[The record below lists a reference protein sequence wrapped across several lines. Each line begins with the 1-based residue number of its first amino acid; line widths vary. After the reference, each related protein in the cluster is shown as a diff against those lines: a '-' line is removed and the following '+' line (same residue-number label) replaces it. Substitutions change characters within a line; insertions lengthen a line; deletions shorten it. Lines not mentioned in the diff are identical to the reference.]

1 MIKLTDLLEDK
12 STQDADKWVE
22 FLQKELDLETLKK
35 RFGASD
41 IRADIDYSTD
51 YFNVVD
57 SIANQEVE

>member
-41 IRADIDYSTD
+41 VRGDIDYSTD

-57 SIANQEVE
+57 SIANQEIE

>member
-35 RFGASD
+35 RLDAYD

-51 YFNVVD
+51 YFNVID

>member
-35 RFGASD
+35 RFVASD
-41 IRADIDYSTD
+41 I
-51 YFNVVD
+51 
-57 SIANQEVE
+57 

>member
-35 RFGASD
+35 RFDAND

-51 YFNVVD
+51 YFNVID
-57 SIANQEVE
+57 SIANQEIE

>member
-22 FLQKELDLETLKK
+22 FLQKELDSETLKK
-35 RFGASD
+35 RFDAYD
-41 IRADIDYSTD
+41 IRVDIDYSTD
-51 YFNVVD
+51 YFNVID

>member
-35 RFGASD
+35 RFDVND

-51 YFNVVD
+51 YFNVID

>member
-35 RFGASD
+35 RFDAND
-41 IRADIDYSTD
+41 IRADIDYATD
-51 YFNVVD
+51 YFNVID
-57 SIANQEVE
+57 SIANQEIE